1 MKKITAIL
9 LTFASST
16 TTQPLT
22 AETILPVF
30 DNALE
35 LMKEGTNVSSGVL
48 NKAQDTFRNLTVW
61 LKEADENIEKLVE
74 EMEEVK
80 LDAKKIQN
88 NFIDK
93 YLKSKT
99 ELRRVRQ
106 NLRKLAY
113 KTVTAS
119 EDIKLLLD
127 AMEGNPD
134 PVLQQAQVATMK
146 DLLKE
151 TKISLTDA
159 NEKYNTA
166 VDILSSLSFDMK
178 QLIEKLDRS
187 ITNGTEEYENW
198 TSKVRWG
205 AYGGAGSLAAGLLVA
220 DILGCLGEE
229 TDELFNTI
237 LINQQFTFFL
247 SGICSAIGTPA
258 SIATAAIAVE
268 SAIDEYS
275 GKLQLFQTRV
285 ETIQEKVGG
294 MDELVKSAVEALKD
308 EIDILDRWDSSAET
322 VSFNFDSYSEEK
334 LKKFEALRKIVRR
347 GIDALQAN
355 AQEFLEQPVNI
366 LGEEQLLARYASFD
380 EEHITWYFGLND

>member
-16 TTQPLT
+16 TTQPLV

-48 NKAQDTFRNLTVW
+48 NKAQDTFRKLTVW

-93 YLKSKT
+93 YLKTKT

-127 AMEGNPD
+127 AMENNPD
-134 PVLQQAQVATMK
+134 AVLQQAQVATMK

-151 TKISLTDA
+151 TKILLTDA

-178 QLIEKLDRS
+178 QVIEKLDRS

-198 TSKVRWG
+198 TSNVRWG
-205 AYGGAGSLAAGLLVA
+205 AYGGAGSVAAGLIVA
-220 DILGCLGEE
+220 DILGCLG
-229 TDELFNTI
+229 
-237 LINQQFTFFL
+237 
-247 SGICSAIGTPA
+247 ICSAIGTTA
-258 SIATAAIAVE
+258 SIATAAITVE
-268 SAIDEYS
+268 SAIAEYS
-275 GKLQLFQTRV
+275 AKLELFQERV
-285 ETIQEKVGG
+285 EAIQEKLSG

-308 EIDILDRWDSSAET
+308 EIDILNRWDSSAET
-322 VSFNFDSYSEEK
+322 VSFNFDTYSEEK

-380 EEHITWYFGLND
+380 EEQITWYFGLND

>member
-16 TTQPLT
+16 TTQPLA

-247 SGICSAIGTPA
+247 SGICSAIGTPT

>member
-1 MKKITAIL
+1 MGRTELFPRINISVEGKKMKKITAIL

-16 TTQPLT
+16 TTQPLVV
-22 AETILPVF
+22 ETILPVF

-48 NKAQDTFRNLTVW
+48 NKAQETFRNLTVW

-93 YLKSKT
+93 YLKTKT

-127 AMEGNPD
+127 AMENNPD

-151 TKISLTDA
+151 TKILLTDA

-178 QLIEKLDRS
+178 QVIEKLDRS

-198 TSKVRWG
+198 TSNFRWG
-205 AYGGAGSLAAGLLVA
+205 AYGGVGSVAAGLIVA
-220 DILGCLGEE
+220 DILGCLG
-229 TDELFNTI
+229 
-237 LINQQFTFFL
+237 
-247 SGICSAIGTPA
+247 ICSAIGTTA
-258 SIATAAIAVE
+258 SIATAAITVE
-268 SAIDEYS
+268 SAIAEYS
-275 GKLQLFQTRV
+275 AKLELFQERV
-285 ETIQEKVGG
+285 EAIQEKLSG

-308 EIDILDRWDSSAET
+308 EIDILNRWDSSAET
-322 VSFNFDSYSEEK
+322 VSFNFDTYSEEK

-380 EEHITWYFGLND
+380 EEQITWYFGLND

>member
-22 AETILPVF
+22 AETLLPVF

-127 AMEGNPD
+127 AMENNPD

-220 DILGCLGEE
+220 DILGCLG
-229 TDELFNTI
+229 
-237 LINQQFTFFL
+237 
-247 SGICSAIGTPA
+247 ICSAIGTPT

>member
-16 TTQPLT
+16 TTQPLA

-151 TKISLTDA
+151 TKILLSDA

-247 SGICSAIGTPA
+247 SGICSAIGTPTG
-258 SIATAAIAVE
+258 IATAAIAVE
-268 SAIDEYS
+268 SAIAEYS
-275 GKLQLFQTRV
+275 GKLELFQARV

-322 VSFNFDSYSEEK
+322 VSFNFDTYSEEK

-355 AQEFLEQPVNI
+355 AQEFLDQPVNI